1 MGRGRRL
8 NYGLVVGLYEGN
20 YGQIAI
26 GKILETP
33 HGHISKV
40 LRKEGVETRKRGEI
54 VEPLPFNELP
64 KMVQECI
71 KADSQVLSN
80 YEKVMGV
87 SVVEEVQE
95 VQLNWKEMNREEK
108 VEVIFS
114 KLDKGMTTREA
125 AKEIG
130 IAQSTLVK
138 TKNKYL
144 KEQEEIV
151 K

>member
-1 MGRGRRL
+1 L
-8 NYGLVVGLYEGN
+8 SLHDALP
-20 YGQIAI
+20 
-26 GKILETP
+26 IL
-33 HGHISKV
+33 

-64 KMVQECI
+64 KMVQEFI
-71 KADSQVLSN
+71 KADSEVLSN

-144 KEQEEIV
+144 KEQEELV

>member
-64 KMVQECI
+64 KMVQEFI
-71 KADSQVLSN
+71 KADSEVLSN

-144 KEQEEIV
+144 KEQEELV

>member
-1 MGRGRRL
+1 
-8 NYGLVVGLYEGN
+8 NYGLVVRLYEGN

-64 KMVQECI
+64 KMVQEFI
-71 KADSQVLSN
+71 KADSEVLSN

-108 VEVIFS
+108 VEVIFRDRKS
-114 KLDKGMTTREA
+114 TRLN
-125 AKEIG
+125 
-130 IAQSTLVK
+130 S
-138 TKNKYL
+138 
-144 KEQEEIV
+144 
-151 K
+151 